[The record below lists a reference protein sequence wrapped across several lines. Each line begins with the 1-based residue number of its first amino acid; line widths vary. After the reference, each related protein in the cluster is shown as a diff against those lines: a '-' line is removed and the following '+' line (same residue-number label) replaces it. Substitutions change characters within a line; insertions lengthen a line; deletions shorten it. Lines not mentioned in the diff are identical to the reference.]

1 MKSKTSLLAFIAL
14 GSFVG
19 CGTAS
24 NAARYSGGGGTA
36 GSVGIAGGNSGAAG
50 GSVGSAAGSTTVGTK
65 PTPMAYVGLFGDDAV
80 AFVDPTARKVVATV
94 PVSAPDGLVVTPDGA
109 KVYVSSANTG
119 KVDVIDTVKQL
130 VAATI
135 DVGTQPQ
142 GISITPDGRYVVVSV
157 QGDGQVAI
165 VDTSTNAV
173 VGKRPVGKAHSSG
186 ISPDGKMAFVTSQV
200 TEAPAVD
207 VIDLPTG
214 ASGPSFRLTA
224 APRAVTDLNGK
235 LYATL
240 AGSGSIAVLD
250 ASDGGAPA
258 AIETA
263 GSPHDVRPTI
273 DGKFV
278 LTVSQTGGELEL
290 IDPASDTVIAHVGTG
305 KMPHWIGLTSDGAYA
320 YVTNEGDDDMVLVDL
335 ATRTVDREI
344 AVGKAPR
351 KIAVAPGR

>member
-1 MKSKTSLLAFIAL
+1 MKHKTSLVSFVAL
-14 GSFVG
+14 GYLVG

-24 NAARYSGGGGTA
+24 NAARYSGSGGTA
-36 GSVGIAGGNSGAAG
+36 GVVGAAAGNAGTASETG
-50 GSVGSAAGSTTVGTK
+50 GTSAK
-65 PTPMAYVGLFGDDAV
+65 PAPMAYVGLFGDNAV
-80 AFVDPTARKVVATV
+80 AFVDPNVRKVVATV

-119 KVDVIDTVKQL
+119 KVDVIDTAKQQI
-130 VAATI
+130 ATTV

-165 VDTSTNAV
+165 IDTTSDTV
-173 VGKRPVGKAHSSG
+173 VGKQPVGKAHSSG
-186 ISPDGKMAFVTSQV
+186 ISPDGKRAFVTSQV
-200 TEAPAVD
+200 TDAPALD

-214 ASGPSFRLTA
+214 TSGPSFRLDA

-250 ASDGGAPA
+250 AADGGAPTS
-258 AIETA
+258 IDTA

-290 IDPASDTVIAHVGTG
+290 IDPASDMVIAHVGTG
-305 KMPHWIGLTSDGAYA
+305 KMPHWIGLTADGAYA
-320 YVTNEGDDDMVLVDL
+320 YVTNEGDDDVVLVDL
-335 ATRTVDREI
+335 ATRTVDRQI

-351 KIAVAPGR
+351 KIAVAPAR

>member
-1 MKSKTSLLAFIAL
+1 MKHNSSLVSFVAL
-14 GSFVG
+14 GYLVG

-24 NAARYSGGGGTA
+24 NAARYNGSGGTA
-36 GSVGIAGGNSGAAG
+36 GVVGAAG
-50 GSVGSAAGSTTVGTK
+50 GTGGSAPGGSNAGAKLS
-65 PTPMAYVGLFGDDAV
+65 PMAYVGLFGEDAV
-80 AFVDPTARKVVATV
+80 AFVDANARKVVTTV

-119 KVDVIDTVKQL
+119 KVDVIDTAKQS
-130 VAATI
+130 VVTAV

-142 GISITPDGRYVVVSV
+142 GISITPDGRYVVVAV

-165 VDTSTNAV
+165 VDTATDTV
-173 VGKRPVGKAHSSG
+173 VGKQPVGKAHSSG
-186 ISPDGKMAFVTSQV
+186 ISPDGKLAFVTSQV
-200 TEAPAVD
+200 TDAPALD

-214 ASGPSFRLTA
+214 GSGPSFRLSA

-240 AGSGSIAVLD
+240 AGSGSVAVVD
-250 ASDGGAPA
+250 AADGGAPK

-263 GSPHDVRPTI
+263 GSPHDVRPTV

-290 IDPASDTVIAHVGTG
+290 IDPASDTVVAHVGTG
-305 KMPHWIGLTSDGAYA
+305 KMPHWIALTADGAYA

-335 ATRTVDREI
+335 ATRTVDRTI

-351 KIAVAPGR
+351 KIAVAPGGR

>member
-1 MKSKTSLLAFIAL
+1 MTHKTSLVSFVAL
-14 GSFVG
+14 GYLVG

-24 NAARYSGGGGTA
+24 NAARYSGSG
-36 GSVGIAGGNSGAAG
+36 GAAG
-50 GSVGSAAGSTTVGTK
+50 VAGAGTGGSAPESAGTGQK
-65 PTPMAYVGLFGDDAV
+65 PAPMAYVGLFGDNAV
-80 AFVDPTARKVVATV
+80 AFVDPDARKVVATV

-119 KVDVIDTVKQL
+119 KVDVIDTAKQQI
-130 VAATI
+130 ATTV

-142 GISITPDGRYVVVSV
+142 GISITPDGRYVVVAV

-165 VDTSTNAV
+165 VDTATDTV
-173 VGKRPVGKAHSSG
+173 VGKRPVGKAHSSA
-186 ISPDGKMAFVTSQV
+186 ISPDGKLAFVASQV
-200 TEAPAVD
+200 TDAPALD
-207 VIDLPTG
+207 VIDLPAG
-214 ASGPSFRLTA
+214 EAGPSFPLGA

-250 ASDGGAPA
+250 AADGGVPRS
-258 AIETA
+258 IDTA

-290 IDPASDTVIAHVGTG
+290 IDPASDMVIAHVGTG
-305 KMPHWIGLTSDGAYA
+305 KMPHWIGLTPDGAYA
-320 YVTNEGDDDMVLVDL
+320 YVTNEGDDDVVLVDL
-335 ATRTVDREI
+335 ATRTVDRQI

-351 KIAVAPGR
+351 KIAVAPAR